1 MSRWREAEMRLAG
14 LEFIHY
20 GRFTGTRLDLPR
32 RVADLHVVH
41 GPNEAGK
48 STARAAISDL
58 LFGFPHQTRWDFLH
72 EQRSLVLG
80 GAVESEGRRIA
91 FRRRKGRK
99 DTLLS
104 VEGAPLGEDALRPF
118 LGDVGR
124 ERFETLYS
132 LDSEALRRGGEAV
145 LEAKDDLGRLIFE
158 AGTGLSGVTERLRAL
173 ESAADEIWAP
183 RARTRRLNARLDA
196 FEDANRRLRDGAG
209 DVAEWDEAE
218 AGLRQAQTAREAA
231 RERRRLAQ
239 AELDRLRRL
248 TRVRPLLRQL
258 AALEAR
264 LAEQPPPC
272 LPAGLRGRPGGG
284 R

>member
-72 EQRSLVLG
+72 EQTSLVLG

-158 AGTGLSGVTERLRAL
+158 AGTGLAGVTERLTRL
-173 ESAADEIWAP
+173 EAAADEIWAP
-183 RARTRRLNARLDA
+183 RARARRLNERLQALDEA
-196 FEDANRRLRDGAG
+196 SQRLRAGQG
-209 DVAEWDEAE
+209 DVGEWEEADAARRSAE
-218 AGLRQAQTAREAA
+218 AAREAA
-231 RERRRLAQ
+231 LAERKRAQ
-239 AELDRLRRL
+239 AHLECLRRAE
-248 TRVRPLLRQL
+248 RVRPLLRQL
-258 AALEAR
+258 AGLEAR
-264 LAEQPPPC
+264 LRVE
-272 LPAGLRGRPGGG
+272 
-284 R
+284 